1 MLAIKDFVL
10 DCLLYYFK
18 DNCLLNEFN
27 ILIKL
32 EKVQIPILL
41 FYYVFADYSNYINEK
56 KKEINE
62 KQEKVRKLNEEVVEY
77 IEASCQG
84 REKDILRVPGV
95 VGCGTGYSVFLRGN
109 LSNFLGNILTPMKS

>member
-1 MLAIKDFVL
+1 MLAIKDLVL
-10 DCLLYYFK
+10 DCLLCYFK

-56 KKEINE
+56 KNEINK
-62 KQEKVRKLNEEVVEY
+62 KQERVRKLNEEVVED

-84 REKDILRVPGV
+84 RERDILRVPRV
-95 VGCGTGYSVFLRGN
+95 VG
-109 LSNFLGNILTPMKS
+109 

>member
-10 DCLLYYFK
+10 DCLLCYFK

-32 EKVQIPILL
+32 EKVPIPIRLL
-41 FYYVFADYSNYINEK
+41 YYVFADYSNYINEK
-56 KKEINE
+56 KKEINKKLE
-62 KQEKVRKLNEEVVEY
+62 RVRKLNEEVVEY

-84 REKDILRVPGV
+84 KEKDIFRVPGV
-95 VGCGTGYSVFLRGN
+95 VG
-109 LSNFLGNILTPMKS
+109 

>member
-10 DCLLYYFK
+10 DCLLCYFK

-41 FYYVFADYSNYINEK
+41 FYYVFADYSNYINGK
-56 KKEINE
+56 KNEINK
-62 KQEKVRKLNEEVVEY
+62 KQEKVRKLNEQVVEY

-84 REKDILRVPGV
+84 KEKDIFRVPGV
-95 VGCGTGYSVFLRGN
+95 VG
-109 LSNFLGNILTPMKS
+109 